1 MGKRTEN
8 KTIGDMADEAF
19 VLDSEPVIVI
29 SGLQSSPQES
39 NSIEKAACKNREIER
54 GNKEEG
60 RKLGNFC
67 WVSKRVKTRNEF
79 TG

>member
-1 MGKRTEN
+1 MGKRREN

-39 NSIEKAACKNREIER
+39 NSIEKTAKIVKARVEIKKREE
-54 GNKEEG
+54 N
-60 RKLGNFC
+60 
-67 WVSKRVKTRNEF
+67 
-79 TG
+79 